1 MDLRALDRRAVQE
14 TVQLCATI
22 TAGQLRLP
30 TPCPDWTLHGL
41 LRHMTSQHLG
51 FAAAARGEVPD
62 LAVWDSGDLG
72 TDPAAAYGAAAS
84 QALAAFA
91 DPQATERSVEL
102 TELRRTLPG
111 GVALAFHFI
120 DYLVHGWDLKA
131 TLGLPRDL
139 DPELVDAALRLFAN
153 ASTPPTTNPLRIPF
167 AKPLPVAAEAPP
179 LDRLLARVGRRADW
193 S

>member
-1 MDLRALDRRAVQE
+1 MDLRALDRKAVEE
-14 TVQLCATI
+14 TVRLCASL
-22 TAGQLRLP
+22 TAEQLRRP

-51 FAAAARGEVPD
+51 FAAAVGCNPD
-62 LAVWDSGDLG
+62 PTAWDSGVLG
-72 TDPAAAYGAAAS
+72 DDPGAAYAAAAA

-91 DPQATERSVEL
+91 DPAATERSVEL

-111 GVALAFHFI
+111 KVALAFHFI

-131 TLGLPRDL
+131 TLGLARDL

-153 ASTPPTTNPLRIPF
+153 ASTPPTTGPLRIPF
-167 AKPLPVAAEAPP
+167 APRLPVADDAPP

>member
-1 MDLRALDRRAVQE
+1 MDLRALDRRAVEE
-14 TVQLCATI
+14 TVQLCAAV
-22 TAGQLRLP
+22 TAEQLRRP

-51 FAAAARGEVPD
+51 FAAAVRGEA
-62 LAVWDSGDLG
+62 AVWDSGHLG
-72 TDPAAAYGAAAS
+72 DNPSAAYAAAAP

-91 DPQATERSVEL
+91 DPAATERSVEL
-102 TELRRTLPG
+102 AELRRTLPG

-120 DYLVHGWDLKA
+120 DYLIHSWDLRA

-167 AKPLPVAAEAPP
+167 APPLPIPDDAPP
-179 LDRLLARVGRRADW
+179 QVRLLARVGRHADW